1 LLTGIKCGVAVCC
14 VNAENE
20 LTARVFFA
28 KEGFLSS
35 SLNLLARIVTA
46 QPETEK
52 SRNVCAQ

>member
-1 LLTGIKCGVAVCC
+1 